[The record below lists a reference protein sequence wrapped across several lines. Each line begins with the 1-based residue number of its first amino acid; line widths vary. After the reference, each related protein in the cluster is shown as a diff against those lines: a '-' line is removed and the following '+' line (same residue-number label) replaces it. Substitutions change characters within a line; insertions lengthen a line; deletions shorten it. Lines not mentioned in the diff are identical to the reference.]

1 LQQREEPP
9 FGRRRESINTKSGKA
24 DKAYV
29 SLRENA
35 VKHLDS
41 RLRGND
47 EVFHVVAESAGFC
60 APQLEKDKSIRM
72 LFVVCALRN
81 ISSSYNGLTNSVYL
95 PLGETMI

>member
-1 LQQREEPP
+1 V
-9 FGRRRESINTKSGKA
+9 KSRHSGAGENLAIQGKGG
-24 DKAYV
+24 KAYV

-81 ISSSYNGLTNSVYL
+81 ISYSKIINFNAHQLV
-95 PLGETMI
+95 